1 MSGVDFAAQ
10 LVPMA
15 RVAGLVIAP
24 DGSPATGTQ
33 IMLTPADATRRMP
46 GNVMGGRVS
55 EGGSFEVGNVPPGR
69 YRVEA
74 LAGRGRRNRE
84 QVFANHEITVAGQ
97 DVTDVTLMLRRGAR
111 ISGTLEFSGNQ
122 AVPPSVERVTITT
135 TPLISSAVGR
145 QGESSARAE
154 TDGSF
159 VLSDIGPGPRLIRV
173 TGAPDGWQLEAV
185 HLEGRDVIDTPLEF
199 RGEASIEHVVLLLTD
214 QLTELTG
221 TVQDEAGDALTDF
234 TVVAFPSD
242 ERLWQPRSR
251 HILAS
256 RPDQNAQYRLRGLPP
271 GDYLLAAVEI
281 VEEGEWFEPRFL
293 EELRR
298 RATRVTLRGRETQSF
313 NLALA
318 TER

>member
-1 MSGVDFAAQ
+1 MTGV
-10 LVPMA
+10 
-15 RVAGLVIAP
+15 
-24 DGSPATGTQ
+24 
-33 IMLTPADATRRMP
+33 
-46 GNVMGGRVS
+46 
-55 EGGSFEVGNVPPGR
+55 
-69 YRVEA
+69 
-74 LAGRGRRNRE
+74 
-84 QVFANHEITVAGQ
+84 
-97 DVTDVTLMLRRGAR
+97 
-111 ISGTLEFSGNQ
+111 
-122 AVPPSVERVTITT
+122 
-135 TPLISSAVGR
+135 
-145 QGESSARAE
+145 
-154 TDGSF
+154 
-159 VLSDIGPGPRLIRV
+159 
-173 TGAPDGWQLEAV
+173 PDGWQLEAV

-298 RATRVTLRGRETQSF
+298 RATRVTLRDGGI
-313 NLALA
+313 
-318 TER
+318 